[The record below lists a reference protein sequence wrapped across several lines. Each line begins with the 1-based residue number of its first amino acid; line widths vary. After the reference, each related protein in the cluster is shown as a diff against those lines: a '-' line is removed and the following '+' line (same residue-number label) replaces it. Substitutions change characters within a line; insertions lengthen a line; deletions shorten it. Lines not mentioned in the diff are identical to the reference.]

1 MFEGKLIKLLIA
13 ILFAVVSLSTI
24 SAHSEAANVTSA
36 VVVFSPNSHTKEV
49 GKMIANSKEAPL
61 FEIVPQ
67 QPYSADDLN
76 YRLENCRA
84 TLESTDPKSRPE
96 IANDLKI
103 VQKYDVIYLGAPVWF
118 RKPPKIILT
127 FLDKYNLKGK
137 KIYVFVTSGGSPVY
151 NFIEELRT
159 LYPSLNF
166 VEGRRFRPDEI
177 QSNVDKW
184 LDSLN

>member
-13 ILFAVVSLSTI
+13 ILFAVISLSTI
-24 SAHSEAANVTSA
+24 SAHSEATNVTSA

-61 FEIVPQ
+61 FEIVPK

-76 YRLENCRA
+76 YRLESCRA
-84 TLESTDPKSRPE
+84 ILESTDRNARPE

-127 FLDKYNLKGK
+127 FLDKYNL
-137 KIYVFVTSGGSPVY
+137 
-151 NFIEELRT
+151 
-159 LYPSLNF
+159 SLHSYT
-166 VEGRRFRPDEI
+166 I
-177 QSNVDKW
+177 VDI
-184 LDSLN
+184 DY